1 MITYN
6 VSELWIFLDCH
17 HEPEHDFFITL
28 YIKQNTSVNFFT
40 LGDRFLC
47 DSSIFFL
54 FIELDKVNNVLY
66 LEGNF
71 PGVMTTTS
79 WNLPAAY
86 MLQFFKYYCSIN
98 TSWGLNTVYIGQW
111 EKNINQILHT
121 KIFFWFFIYLLC
133 KITLEGSFNAG
144 LKNSLKF
151 WILIELDMKF
161 TRFLIR
167 PIPGLLPTYNLTK
180 TINYNNMI
188 PDWATELNWSKHVR
202 VKGRKRNC

>member
-71 PGVMTTTS
+71 PGVMTITS
-79 WNLPAAY
+79 WNLPAAC
-86 MLQFFKYYCSIN
+86 MLKYFKYHCFIN
-98 TSWGLNTVYIGQW
+98 TSWHLNTINIGQW
-111 EKNINQILHT
+111 ENNSSNIAH
-121 KIFFWFFIYLLC
+121 KDF
-133 KITLEGSFNAG
+133 
-144 LKNSLKF
+144 
-151 WILIELDMKF
+151 
-161 TRFLIR
+161 FLIFYW
-167 PIPGLLPTYNLTK
+167 LLVWN
-180 TINYNNMI
+180 
-188 PDWATELNWSKHVR
+188 HFR
-202 VKGRKRNC
+202 VLL